1 MRTEGWCPEAA
12 NTAELFLFN
21 NIIVSRKKEKKMTFV
36 KILII
41 SLLCYTKW
49 IDCQS
54 AKPETVWF
62 KDFFNYNI
70 KVDYSTCEHSFY
82 SDESY
87 EDYESD
93 SDYGGDDYGGDDYS
107 YEDEICLRYF
117 VMLPFEQI

>member
-1 MRTEGWCPEAA
+1 
-12 NTAELFLFN
+12 
-21 NIIVSRKKEKKMTFV
+21 MTFV

-117 VMLPFEQI
+117 VMLPGVQI